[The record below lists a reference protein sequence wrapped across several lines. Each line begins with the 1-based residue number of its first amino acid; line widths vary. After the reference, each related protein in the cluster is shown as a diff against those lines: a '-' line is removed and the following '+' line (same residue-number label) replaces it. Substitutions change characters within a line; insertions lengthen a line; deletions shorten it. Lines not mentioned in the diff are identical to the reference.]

1 LTFSFLKR
9 FRTQCRSLGPPEQG
23 GILRALMDL
32 ETALANPQEHRG
44 LGLRKLHP
52 TGIWEIRVGLSLRAL
67 FRVSEGEAVFVFLG
81 THDEVR
87 RFLRDLG

>member
-1 LTFSFLKR
+1 
-9 FRTQCRSLGPPEQG
+9 
-23 GILRALMDL
+23 MDL
-32 ETALANPQEHRG
+32 ETGLANPQEHRG

-67 FRVSEGEAVFVFLG
+67 FRLREDEAVFVFLG

-87 RFLRDLG
+87 RFLRDLGH

>member
-1 LTFSFLKR
+1 
-9 FRTQCRSLGPPEQG
+9 
-23 GILRALMDL
+23 MDL

-52 TGIWEIRVGLSLRAL
+52 TGVWEIRIGLSWRAL
-67 FRVSEGEAVFVFLG
+67 FRLLEDEAVFVVLG

-87 RFLRDLG
+87 RFLRELRS